1 MNNDLYSIMKKRWA
15 ARVNEQWVFFNERT
29 GTRYSHRP
37 KLMKGLCKRAGI
49 DQPFGF
55 HNLRHF
61 IASYLA
67 DKEKISKKTIGGLLG
82 HKALQTTEI
91 YLHSIDGQERDA
103 LDRLDG
109 KFGT

>member
-1 MNNDLYSIMKKRWA
+1 MNQDLYSIMRKRWK
-15 ARVNEQWVFFNERT
+15 ARINEMWVFYNHKT
-29 GTRYSHRP
+29 KTRYQHRP

-49 DQPFGF
+49 EPIGF

-91 YLHSIDGQERDA
+91 YLHTVDGSEREA
-103 LDRLDG
+103 LDRLNG
-109 KFGT
+109 MFG